1 MTLLT
6 LRRQQAL
13 QLSVNRPGHAGGGW
27 KASVAVSLV
36 YSSDEL
42 RAALWKSRRGVAATL
57 LLPLV
62 AGLMMMMTLVFRL
75 WSLIQ

>member
-6 LRRQQAL
+6 LRRQQAR

-27 KASVAVSLV
+27 KASVAVSLMSLV

-42 RAALWKSRRGVAATL
+42 CALEITPRRE
-57 LLPLV
+57 
-62 AGLMMMMTLVFRL
+62 
-75 WSLIQ
+75 